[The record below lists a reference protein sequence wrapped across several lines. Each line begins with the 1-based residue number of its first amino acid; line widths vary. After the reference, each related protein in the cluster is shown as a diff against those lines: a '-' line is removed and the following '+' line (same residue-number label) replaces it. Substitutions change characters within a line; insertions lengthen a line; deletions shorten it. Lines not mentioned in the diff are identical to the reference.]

1 MGFSFCGKKRDR
13 IAVYIDFEEAVRV
26 GVGFLGL
33 SLDNVLSLTP
43 QELFWASEA
52 RSEVVQ
58 SLHETIISANWLS
71 AALTRQKKIPN
82 LKQFLLKKKKVTMSK
97 ESLKNLIKEMDNG

>member
-1 MGFSFCGKKRDR
+1 MDVGVCGKKRDR
-13 IAVYIDFEEAVRV
+13 LAVYIDFEEAVRV
-26 GVGFLGL
+26 GVGILGL
-33 SLDNVLSLTP
+33 SLDDTLSLTP

-71 AALTRQKKIPN
+71 AVLTRQKKIPN
-82 LKQFLLKKKKVTMSK
+82 LKQFLPKKKKVTMTK
-97 ESLKNLIKEMDNG
+97 ESLKNLIEEMDNG

>member
-1 MGFSFCGKKRDR
+1 MDVGVCGKKRDR

-58 SLHETIISANWLS
+58 SLHETIISSNWLS
-71 AALTRQKKIPN
+71 AVLTRQKKIPN
-82 LKQFLLKKKKVTMSK
+82 LKQFLPKKKKAAMTK
-97 ESLKNLIKEMDNG
+97 ESLKNLIEEMDNG